1 MLDAA
6 LLIALLLSLPIG
18 LHGPRVLLAVL
29 FLVVRMFVPPL
40 LLAFADDLAIQG
52 VSLQLFAVIVSSSMA
67 LTGRLA
73 ADNLLG
79 SVDAP
84 QTVAARNPSGR
95 GQPQA
100 SRLLSG

>member
-1 MLDAA
+1 V
-6 LLIALLLSLPIG
+6 SLPIG

-40 LLAFADDLAIQG
+40 LLAFAHDLAIHR
-52 VSLQLFAVIVSSSMA
+52 VRLQLFAVIVSSSLA

-79 SVDAP
+79 SVDRRDKDTLTVRTAAGLA
-84 QTVAARNPSGR
+84 QTDSSEL
-95 GQPQA
+95 QDE
-100 SRLLSG
+100 